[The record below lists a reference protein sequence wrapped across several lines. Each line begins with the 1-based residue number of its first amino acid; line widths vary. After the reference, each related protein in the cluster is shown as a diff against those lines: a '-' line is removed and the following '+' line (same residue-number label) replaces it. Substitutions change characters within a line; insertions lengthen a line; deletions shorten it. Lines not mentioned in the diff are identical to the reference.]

1 MIRCGVLQLYPF
13 IWAPSMGLSSGA
25 MCLRLGDYHH
35 DFQPSTGMGF
45 TSIHSLSC
53 QLANSTFFEYQGSH
67 GVAAALLVCTII
79 YTHRYPF
86 FSLICIFCDFEFL
99 IECEIS
105 SIYTTGLLNNGHYWY
120 PLPNIFQSNRPPV
133 KREPKSAALF
143 SNSRR

>member
-25 MCLRLGDYHH
+25 ICLRLGDYHH

-86 FSLICIFCDFEFL
+86 FSLICIFV
-99 IECEIS
+99 
-105 SIYTTGLLNNGHYWY
+105 TLNFSLNVKSVQYI
-120 PLPNIFQSNRPPV
+120 PLGCSMMVIIGTRFRTYFKV
-133 KREPKSAALF
+133 IALQ
-143 SNSRR
+143 